1 MTCTEVRRQLPAPSA
16 QLGAQVEAHLDGC
29 APCRGEA
36 ESLREVERRLVRLG
50 QARAHIAHA
59 QRQQLDDALARQI
72 GFAAPTL
79 RLRQILRAPILLSL
93 VLMAAG
99 LVVLWLR
106 LRHR

>member
-16 QLGAQVEAHLDGC
+16 QYGAQVEAHLDGC

-50 QARAHIAHA
+50 QARAHVAHA
-59 QRQQLDDALARQI
+59 QREQLDEALARQI
-72 GFAAPTL
+72 GYASPTL
-79 RLRQILRAPILLSL
+79 RLRQLLRMPLVLSL
-93 VLMAAG
+93 LLMVAA
-99 LVVLWLR
+99 LVALWLR